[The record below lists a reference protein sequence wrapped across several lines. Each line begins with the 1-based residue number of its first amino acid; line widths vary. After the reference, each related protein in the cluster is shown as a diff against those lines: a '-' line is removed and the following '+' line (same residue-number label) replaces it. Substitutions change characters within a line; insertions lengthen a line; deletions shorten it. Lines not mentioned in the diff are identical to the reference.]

1 MSESVILF
9 GVFVVLLL
17 CNVPI
22 AVSLGV
28 PAVLSCLV
36 AGYSP
41 SMLPINAYA
50 ATHKFSLLAIPFF
63 IVSGNIMEKAGIS
76 EKLINLASA

>member
-41 SMLPINAYA
+41 SMLPI
-50 ATHKFSLLAIPFF
+50 LLNTVEITLVASP
-63 IVSGNIMEKAGIS
+63 KAS
-76 EKLINLASA
+76 RRE